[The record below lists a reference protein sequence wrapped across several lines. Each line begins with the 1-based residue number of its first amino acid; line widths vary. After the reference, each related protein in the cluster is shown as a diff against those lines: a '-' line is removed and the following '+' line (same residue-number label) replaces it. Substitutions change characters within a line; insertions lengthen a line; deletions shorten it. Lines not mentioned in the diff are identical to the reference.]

1 MKIFTLSFF
10 LILAGFAAVAQDTLP
25 NPGFE
30 NWIQDGSNYRD
41 PVGWNTPNPQIAGFN
56 KITCLQDSA
65 IVHSGKYSCKLVTLY
80 FSLISGNVPGT
91 ITTGVIPT
99 SPTGSI
105 AGGVQINSRPKSVN
119 GWYQYRPAGPDSAGV
134 TIAVT
139 KGDSTFGSGA
149 FYFTDSVT
157 TWTPFSFNINYTSAS
172 TPDTSLITFVS
183 SINAGVANSTL
194 WVDDISYSYYAAGID
209 EVANAPINLY
219 PNPANSQVYIDNQ
232 NMQATSLNLTTTT
245 GQLVKVIKMHAGVNV
260 IDVSAVAAGVYVLNG
275 VGANG
280 ATYSSSVVIGK

>member
-219 PNPANSQVYIDNQ
+219 PNPANSAVTLQWEQEQKSRIEIFDLEGKPLF
-232 NMQATSLNLTTTT
+232 ATW
-245 GQLVKVIKMHAGVNV
+245 VNSNRAEV
-260 IDVSAVAAGVYVLNG
+260 NINELSAGVYIARVTNETG
-275 VGANG
+275 VVNRQFE
-280 ATYSSSVVIGK
+280 VVR